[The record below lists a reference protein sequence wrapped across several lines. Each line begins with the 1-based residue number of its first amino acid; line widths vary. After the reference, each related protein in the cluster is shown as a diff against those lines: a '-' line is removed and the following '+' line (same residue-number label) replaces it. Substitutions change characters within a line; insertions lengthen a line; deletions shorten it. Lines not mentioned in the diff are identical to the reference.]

1 MKVSNHSYRP
11 WRQFIGCL
19 AAYALA
25 LHGILVAFSGLP
37 VAAGNAS
44 DDGTL
49 GFELCLHDRGALSP
63 DTPSAPARVDVHC
76 KFCVAHAHSS
86 LAVPTPSGVRL
97 MLDTAGTPLRVA
109 PGRHAANSFRY
120 FRKQPRGPPL
130 TA

>member
-37 VAAGNAS
+37 VAAGNTG
-44 DDGTL
+44 DDGTP
-49 GFELCLHDRGALSP
+49 GFELCLHDRGALLP
-63 DTPSAPARVDVHC
+63 ETPGAPASSDVHC
-76 KFCVAHAHSS
+76 KFCVAHAQSV
-86 LAVPTPSGVRL
+86 LAAPPPSGVRL
-97 MLDTAGTPLRVA
+97 MLATAGTLLRVA
-109 PGRHAANSFRY
+109 PERHAASSFRY